1 VPRFPFNGFVINGS
15 PYSITSN
22 SLQLTYRAAGTA
34 IRLKP
39 GPVDG
44 KMLISKAKLSRLR
57 GLIQSSNNKKLTTI
71 IRDAN
76 GAEVNFTNGAS
87 EYLLSGAIKDTSRIK
102 RVSTRTRKSLRVAL
116 SREAAAILSNPVLKP
131 NQLIPVIQPPKPDPS
146 PEPSPTP
153 SPSGGGGG
161 GGIARTFLL
170 NVTGSEITFGGTATG
185 QISLTGPVGLTSTF
199 TREGLTQT
207 TSLSPLNTYTITLS
221 ATNNNLD
228 ASAYTSGINV
238 TGSSVADIIQGAL
251 LADVIA
257 SGDGN
262 DTVTGNDGNDTITGG
277 DGADSL
283 GGGNNNDVFLYAN
296 EAQLENGTSLVDSAI
311 NGGDGTDR
319 ISVANGLNIANTVSF
334 ANATS
339 IEELYVT
346 GASPSSIALDITAQ
360 IAGINAVNIS
370 TATANSTVDVS
381 EFTTTAVNITGGTAN
396 DNLTGGGAADTLTG
410 GLGNDIL
417 SGGLGS
423 DLFAYTATDQGT
435 DSITDFDIANDD
447 FGVKQGSGF
456 FNMGIAPGQFVA
468 GNFTTVATTAD
479 VTFTGASKSNKA
491 VRLTSAQTT
500 AELTAAVTDGAGNAL
515 VLAFNSDTGRA
526 ELYYDFNWGDAGG
539 RSLLANLTSLTTLA
553 SINTVNEN
561 NFIALV

>member
-1 VPRFPFNGFVINGS
+1 MPRFPFNGFVINGS

>member
-1 VPRFPFNGFVINGS
+1 
-15 PYSITSN
+15 
-22 SLQLTYRAAGTA
+22 
-34 IRLKP
+34 
-39 GPVDG
+39 
-44 KMLISKAKLSRLR
+44 MLISKAKLSRLR
-57 GLIQSSNNKKLTTI
+57 GLIQSSSNRKLTTI

-76 GAEVNFTNGAS
+76 GDEVNFTNGAS
-87 EYLLSGAIKDTSRIK
+87 EYLLSGAIKDASRIK
-102 RVSTRTRKSLRVAL
+102 RVSTRTRKSLRVTL

-153 SPSGGGGG
+153 TPSPSPSDGGGG

-170 NVTGSEITFGGTATG
+170 NVTGLEITFGGTATG
-185 QISLTGPVGLTSTF
+185 RISLTGPVGSTSTF

-221 ATNNNLD
+221 ATNNDLD

-238 TGSSVADIIQGAL
+238 SGSSVADIIQGAL

-262 DTVTGNDGNDTITGG
+262 DTVTGNDGDDTITGG
-277 DGADSL
+277 AGADSL

-296 EAQLENGTSLVDSAI
+296 EAQLEDGISLVDSAI
-311 NGGDGTDR
+311 NGGAGTDR
-319 ISVANGLNIANTVSF
+319 ISVADGLTIANTVSF
-334 ANATS
+334 ANAVS
-339 IEELYVT
+339 IEQLYVT
-346 GASPSSIALDITAQ
+346 GTAASSIALDVTAQ
-360 IAGINAVNIS
+360 TAGINTVNIS
-370 TATANSTVDVS
+370 TATISSTVNVS
-381 EFTTTAVNITGGTAN
+381 EFTTTGVSITGGTAN

-417 SGGLGS
+417 TGGLGS

-435 DSITDFDIANDD
+435 DSITDFDVANDD

-456 FNMGIAPGQFVA
+456 FNMGIAPGQFAA

-500 AELTAAVTDGAGNAL
+500 AQLNAAVTDGAGNAL
-515 VLAFNSDTGRA
+515 VLAFNSDTGTVQ
-526 ELYYDFNWGDAGG
+526 LYYDFNWGDAGG